1 MPFCPFTNFT
11 LVPCL
16 HYSLRVLGTDTDPAD
31 PWPIFGGGRTP
42 ISLLWMFLL
51 LLGIIFLLLKL
62 GAFVL
67 FDLERL
73 NFRFHVASVFFVFCF
88 LSGRSNVW
96 RLVII
101 VMDTRGL
108 KSQFSVNRHLRL
120 VCASIANRVGHGWGP
135 SADWVGSRVS
145 RNFPKFVLL
154 IQHQLM
160 YVRVKQCTYK
170 SRRPIDQ
177 NRFVSRRVWVYLH
190 SGRVWFGSKK
200 VTRVQPWLLA
210 DLPSIFYWFV

>member
-135 SADWVGSRVS
+135 SVDRVWSGRTGLGHRYDFTQSLRIGSGCVS
-145 RNFPKFVLL
+145 GKFSEFCFEN
-154 IQHQLM
+154 IG
-160 YVRVKQCTYK
+160 CTRMVC
-170 SRRPIDQ
+170 SLVPGTVV
-177 NRFVSRRVWVYLH
+177 VSRR
-190 SGRVWFGSKK
+190 R
-200 VTRVQPWLLA
+200 RLLR
-210 DLPSIFYWFV
+210 SQTHTSC